1 MDRRHDNCMPK
12 ALREKKNIGSLS
24 INKERE
30 LTKLKSNATPFFSF
44 SLFLPPPFFPSFL
57 LSLSSPPPLCFLS
70 LLPFPTLSLYLSL
83 ILAILPETCR
93 FFHYIQFVSQNVF
106 PFQSSIAPEPVFG
119 LSSAQCYL
127 PSIILSIMNRHLIHY
142 LPCRHSDAFIIS
154 TEGNV

>member
-30 LTKLKSNATPFFSF
+30 LTKLKSNATPFF
-44 SLFLPPPFFPSFL
+44 
-57 LSLSSPPPLCFLS
+57 LSLSFFLPLSFHLFFCLSLSPPLCFLS

-93 FFHYIQFVSQNVF
+93 YFHYIQFVSQNVF
-106 PFQSSIAPEPVFG
+106 PFLSSIAPEPVFG